1 MTIDEVIQEYREEAE
16 GEKKLQKRLI
26 ASNWSLMLKKDEQIA
41 DWLEELKILRQRK
54 IEDFI
59 KEFDEKTDYA
69 VIDMSERG
77 EYDQQI
83 YSLEDVAKE
92 MGFTKEGCK

>member
-1 MTIDEVIQEYREEAE
+1 MTIDEVIRECREEAE
-16 GEKKLQKRLI
+16 KHRKIKTSAEK
-26 ASNWSLMLKKDEQIA
+26 NEQIA
-41 DWLEELKILRQRK
+41 DWLEELKLLRQRK

-83 YSLEDVAKE
+83 YSLEDVVKE
-92 MGFTKEGCK
+92 MGFAKEECK

>member
-1 MTIDEVIQEYREEAE
+1 M
-16 GEKKLQKRLI
+16 
-26 ASNWSLMLKKDEQIA
+26 
-41 DWLEELKILRQRK
+41 KILRQRK

-92 MGFTKEGCK
+92 MGFTKEECK

>member
-1 MTIDEVIQEYREEAE
+1 MAIDEVIRECREEAE
-16 GEKKLQKRLI
+16 KHRKIKTSNVYEHLFHAEK
-26 ASNWSLMLKKDEQIA
+26 NEQIA
-41 DWLEELKILRQRK
+41 DWLEELKLLRQRK

-83 YSLEDVAKE
+83 YSLEDAAEE